1 MRLLFDLET
10 DGLLDDVTRIW
21 CIVARDLDTN
31 EEYAF
36 EPHQIEEGLA
46 LLRSADVLAG
56 HNIAKYDLPV
66 LQKLHGFRRPPRG
79 GIIDTLLWSRASY
92 PQLKIDDL
100 RKLHRNPAWVPK
112 NLIGMHSLEAW
123 GHRLGERKGE
133 IEGKDFSRFT
143 PQMLAYCRQD
153 VNLNVVLFRHLLVRG
168 ACPENAA
175 RLESEVG
182 WILGRQERHGIRFD
196 TTAAVELHA
205 KLAARKAELE
215 AQLQGLFRPWYV
227 PNGVVVSKR
236 GNKKQGI
243 SPGAAY
249 TKIKLVHFNPGSR
262 DHIADR
268 LQRVYGWKPSKWT
281 EGGKRPAIDET
292 VLSALPWPECKPL
305 AEYML
310 LDKRLGQIAEGDKA
324 WLKLERGGR
333 IHGSVHPTGARTS
346 RMSHTNPNLAQVPKV
361 TSEYGPECRACFLAD
376 KDWVLVGADASGLE
390 MRMLGHYLARWD
402 GGAFA
407 REVVD
412 GDVHTYMMGF
422 TGITSRETQKTW
434 TYARL
439 YGAGNG
445 KLGAI
450 MGCSPAKA
458 GMVAKRVEQ
467 RMPAMRMLTA
477 ALDAAYEK
485 GYVKLPDGR
494 RAPTVSR
501 HDTLNTLLQGAGAIV
516 LKVALVIADCLMQ
529 DRGLEP
535 VQEIVRHGVGQGDY
549 EFVLN
554 VHDEWQVTC
563 HPAAVDIVKASLL
576 DAMRI
581 AGEVLGMRVRIDGEA
596 KAGANWKETH

>member
-10 DGLLDDVTRIW
+10 DDLLDAVTRIW
-21 CIVARDLDTN
+21 CVVARDLDTN
-31 EEYAF
+31 EEYVF
-36 EPHQIEEGLA
+36 GPDKIEEGLA
-46 LLRSADVLAG
+46 LLRSADLLAG

-66 LQKLHGFRRPPRG
+66 LQKLVRFRRPPKG
-79 GIIDTLLWSRASY
+79 ALIDTLLWSRASY
-92 PQLKIDDL
+92 PQLKVDDL
-100 RKLHRNPAWVPK
+100 RKLHRNPTWVPK

-123 GHRLGERKGE
+123 GHRLGERKGSVE
-133 IEGKDFSRFT
+133 NNDFSRFT
-143 PQMLAYCRQD
+143 PAMLEYCRQD
-153 VNLNVVLFRHLLVRG
+153 VKLNVVLFNHLATRG
-168 ACPENAA
+168 AVSQDAA

-182 WILGRQERHGIRFD
+182 WLLGRQERHGIRFD
-196 TTAAVELHA
+196 TAAAVELHA

-215 AQLQGLFRPWYV
+215 QKLQGLFAPWYV
-227 PNGVVVSKR
+227 PNGVTVAKR
-236 GNKKQGI
+236 GNKKLGI
-243 SPGAAY
+243 APGAEY

-262 DHIADR
+262 DHIANR
-268 LQRVYGWKPSKWT
+268 LQKVYGWQPQKWT
-281 EGGKRPAIDET
+281 DGGKRPAVDET
-292 VLSALPWPECKPL
+292 VLSALPWPECQPL

-310 LDKRLGQIAEGDKA
+310 LEKRLGQIAGGEKA

-333 IHGSVHPTGARTS
+333 IHGTVHPTGARTS

-361 TSEYGPECRACFLAD
+361 GSPYGEECRALFLAD

-407 REVVD
+407 REVVE
-412 GDVHTYMMGF
+412 GDVHTYMMRF
-422 TGITSRETQKTW
+422 TGITDRNVQKTW

-439 YGAGNG
+439 YGAGNA
-445 KLGAI
+445 KLGKI
-450 MGCSPAKA
+450 MGCSPSKA
-458 GMVAKRVEQ
+458 GLVAKQVEK
-467 RMPAMRMLTA
+467 RMPAMAMLSG
-477 ALDAAYEK
+477 ALDAAFK
-485 GYVKLPDGR
+485 RGYVLLPDGR
-494 RAPTVSR
+494 HAPTASR

-516 LKVALVIADCLMQ
+516 LKVALVIADSLMQ
-529 DRGLEP
+529 DRGLQP
-535 VQEIVRHGVGQGDY
+535 AQERGERARAPQY

-563 HPAAVDIVKASLL
+563 HPSVVDTVKASLL